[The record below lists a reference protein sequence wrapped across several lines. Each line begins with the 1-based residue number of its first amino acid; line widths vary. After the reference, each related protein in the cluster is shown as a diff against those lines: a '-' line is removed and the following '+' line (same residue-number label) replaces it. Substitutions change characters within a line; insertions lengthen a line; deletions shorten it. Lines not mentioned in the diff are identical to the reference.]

1 MNSIDFGKETF
12 FPSKIICVGRNFSE
26 HIEELNNR
34 DPDEIVLFMKPNSS
48 ISSQLI
54 KPENICRYEGE
65 LCFLMKEAKPAGLG
79 FGLDLTLVDVQK
91 RLKARGLP
99 WEKSKSFD
107 HSAVFSPFIPCPQD
121 IGNLTLELWLNGE
134 LRQRGTTTMMINK
147 PLDIFEEIE
156 RHFTLEDGDIIM
168 TGTPGGVGMFERNDV
183 LTGKI
188 FDGANL
194 FLEHI
199 WKAR

>member
-1 MNSIDFGKETF
+1 MNSVAFDKETL
-12 FPSKIICVGRNFSE
+12 FPSKIICVGRNYSE

-34 DPDEIVLFMKPNSS
+34 DPGEIVLFMKPNSS

-54 KPENICRYEGE
+54 KPESICRYEGE
-65 LCFLMKEAKPAGLG
+65 LCFLMKEAKPVGLG

-91 RLKARGLP
+91 QLKARGLP

-134 LRQRGTTTMMINK
+134 LRQRGTTAMMLNK
-147 PLDIFEEIE
+147 PPDVFEEIE

-168 TGTPGGVGMFERNDV
+168 TGTPGGVGMFDRNDD

-188 FDGANL
+188 YAGTDL
-194 FLEHI
+194 FLEQK
-199 WKAR
+199 WTVR